1 MLKNECNALVFNAW
15 DSFLQLVAECL
26 IYENFTTN
34 QEILRQATTFVDK
47 MRIGNDSDM
56 KSNSFKEAFVSI
68 SSNSQSKIN

>member
-1 MLKNECNALVFNAW
+1 MFNAW

-47 MRIGNDSDM
+47 MRVENASDM
-56 KSNSFKEAFVSI
+56 KSNSFREAFVSI